1 MCGIAGMFG
10 PEGSMNAE
18 HRREVIAQMCRVIE
32 HRGPDDEGFHIDGGL
47 AIGMRRLSIIDLFT
61 GRQPISNEDG
71 SIWIVFNG
79 EIYNFKELR
88 DDLIRRGHTF
98 ETGTDTEVIVHLY
111 EDEGE
116 RCVERLRG
124 MFAFAIWD
132 KRERTL
138 FIARDRVGVKPLH
151 YCVAGETLVFA
162 SEIKSILQHP
172 AVTREVNLEAIS
184 DFLTFGYVPDPA
196 SAFRGIFK
204 LEPGHTLT
212 FKDGRLDTKRY
223 WDFEYRQ
230 GGTDGADE
238 PARDETYYT
247 ERIRDLIA
255 ESVRLRLVSDV
266 PLGAFLSGGIDSST
280 VVAMMAREMD
290 RPVKTFSI
298 GFTES
303 SFDELHYARIT
314 ARHFNTEHHEFIVTP
329 DVCKLVDEIIWHHD
343 EPFADVSSIPTYI
356 VSKMAREHV
365 TVVLSGDGGDE
376 LFGGYDRYLV
386 DRKRAMFGHIP
397 GFLRRNF
404 MLRASRAIP
413 RAMYGKNFLRNTA
426 LDSDARY
433 VDSISYF
440 DEDSKRHLLSREV
453 RGWLNGRDSSCEF
466 RRLLAVPQS
475 LERLDHLL
483 YLDSKTYLP
492 GDILTKVDRMSMAH
506 SIEAREPLL
515 DHKLIEFVQTIPASL
530 KLRGSVG
537 KHILKSAVRGLI
549 PDEIISRPKQG
560 FGVPIRRWFNNELR
574 ELLYDTLTDARTRQR
589 GYFNQSVVEEILD
602 EHRRDRRDNSTHLW
616 GLLTLELWHRAFI
629 DRSPDPNFEGAK
641 RIDLDRLAVGPAV
654 VAEGYAQ

>member
-10 PEGSMNAE
+10 PEGAMSPGE
-18 HRREVIAQMCRVIE
+18 RRGLVTQMCSVIE
-32 HRGPDDEGFHIDGGL
+32 HRGPDDDGFYIDGGL

-79 EIYNFKELR
+79 EIYNFQELR

-98 ETGTDTEVIVHLY
+98 QTGTDTEAIVHLY

-132 KRERTL
+132 KRERKL

-151 YCVAGETLVFA
+151 YCLVGETLVFA

-172 AVTREVNLEAIS
+172 AVAREVNLEAIS

-212 FKDGRLDTKRY
+212 FKDGRLSTRRY
-223 WDFEYRQ
+223 WDFQYNQ
-230 GGTDGADE
+230 NGGDQSVRE
-238 PARDETYYT
+238 ESYYT
-247 ERIRDLIA
+247 ERIRELIA
-255 ESVRLRLVSDV
+255 ESVRLRLISDV

-280 VVAMMAREMD
+280 VVAMMARQMD

-303 SFDELHYARIT
+303 SFDELHYARIA
-314 ARHFNTEHHEFIVTP
+314 ARHFGTEHHEFVVTP
-329 DVCKLVDEIIWHHD
+329 DVCKIVEEIIWHHD

-365 TVVLSGDGGDE
+365 TVILSGDGGDE

-386 DRKRAMFGHIP
+386 DRKREVFERIP
-397 GFLRRNF
+397 RLLRRNL
-404 MLRASRAIP
+404 MLKASRALP
-413 RAMYGKNFLRNTA
+413 RATYGKNFLRNIA

-433 VDSISYF
+433 VDSISCF
-440 DEDSKRHLLSREV
+440 DQDAKRNLLSPNV
-453 RGWLNGRDSSCEF
+453 RHWLEGRDSSDAF
-466 RRLLAVPQS
+466 RKLLAEPHS
-475 LERLDHLL
+475 SERLDHLL

-537 KHILKSAVRGLI
+537 KHILKSAMRGLI
-549 PDEIISRPKQG
+549 PDEIINRQKQG

-574 ELLYDTLTDARTRQR
+574 ELLYDTLTDCRTRQR
-589 GYFNQSVVEEILD
+589 GYFNQKAVEEILE
-602 EHRRDRRDNSTHLW
+602 EHRRERRDNSTHLW

-629 DRSPDPNFEGAK
+629 DRTPDSNFEGAK
-641 RIDLDRLAVGPAV
+641 RIGLDRLAVNQPV
-654 VAEGYAQ
+654 VAEGFAQ

>member
-1 MCGIAGMFG
+1 MCGIVGMFG
-10 PEGSMNAE
+10 PDEAMTPE
-18 HRREVIAQMCRVIE
+18 RRLGVVAQMCQVIE

-47 AIGMRRLSIIDLFT
+47 ALGMRRLSIIDLFT
-61 GRQPISNEDG
+61 GRQPISNEDD

-79 EIYNFKELR
+79 EIYNFQELR
-88 DDLIRRGHTF
+88 DDLVSRGHVF
-98 ETGTDTEVIVHLY
+98 RSGTDTEAIVHLY
-111 EDEGE
+111 EEEGE
-116 RCVERLRG
+116 HCVERLRG

-132 KRERTL
+132 KRQRKL
-138 FIARDRVGVKPLH
+138 FMARDRVGVKPLH
-151 YCVAGETLVFA
+151 YCLAGETLIFA

-172 AVTREVNLEAIS
+172 AISREVNLEAVS

-212 FKDGRLDTKRY
+212 FKDGQLTTRRY
-223 WDFEYRQ
+223 WDFNYHQ
-230 GGTDGADE
+230 NGAGE
-238 PARDETYYT
+238 PPREESYYT
-247 ERIRDLIA
+247 DRTRELIA
-255 ESVRLRLVSDV
+255 ESVKLRLISDV

-280 VVAMMAREMD
+280 VVAMMAREMKM
-290 RPVKTFSI
+290 PVKTFSI

-314 ARHFNTEHHEFIVTP
+314 AKYFNTEHHEFIVTP
-329 DVCKLVDEIIWHHD
+329 DVCKIVEEIIWHHD

-365 TVVLSGDGGDE
+365 TVILSGDGGDE
-376 LFGGYDRYLV
+376 LFGGYDRYLI
-386 DRKRAMFGHIP
+386 DRKREVFERIP

-413 RAMYGKNFLRNTA
+413 RAVYGKNFLRNAA
-426 LDSDARY
+426 LDPDARY

-440 DEDSKRHLLSREV
+440 DEELKRHLLSSCV
-453 RGWLNGRDSSCEF
+453 RGSLNGRDSSDAF
-466 RRLLAVPQS
+466 RRLLAEPQS
-475 LERLDHLL
+475 SERLDHLL

-515 DHKLIEFVQTIPASL
+515 DHKLIEFVQSVPASL
-530 KLRGSVG
+530 KLRGSVS

-549 PDEIISRPKQG
+549 PDEIVDRHKQG
-560 FGVPIRRWFNNELR
+560 FGVPIRSWFNNELR
-574 ELLYDTLTDARTRQR
+574 ELLYDALTDSRTRQR
-589 GYFNQSVVEEILD
+589 GYFNQKAVEEILD
-602 EHRRDRRDNSTHLW
+602 EHRRLRRDNSTHLW

-629 DRSPDPNFEGAK
+629 DRVPDPNFEGAK
-641 RIDLDRLAVGPAV
+641 RIELDRLRVDPAV
-654 VAEGYAQ
+654 VAEGYPR

>member
-10 PEGSMNAE
+10 PEAAMTPDRRRGVLAE
-18 HRREVIAQMCRVIE
+18 MCQVIE

-47 AIGMRRLSIIDLFT
+47 AIGMRRLAIIDLFT
-61 GRQPISNEDG
+61 GQQPITNEDG

-79 EIYNFKELR
+79 EIYNFQEIR
-88 DDLIRRGHTF
+88 ADLLRRGHTF
-98 ETGTDTEVIVHLY
+98 ATGTDTEVIVHLY

-132 KRERTL
+132 KREHKL
-138 FIARDRVGVKPLH
+138 FMARDRVGVKPLH
-151 YCVAGETLVFA
+151 YCVTGDTIVFA

-172 AVTREVNLEAIS
+172 QMNREVNLEAVS

-196 SAFRGIFK
+196 SSFKGIYK
-204 LEPGHTLT
+204 LPAGHTLT
-212 FKDGRLDTKRY
+212 FKDGRLTTRCY
-223 WDFEYRQ
+223 WDFEYHQ
-230 GGTDGADE
+230 NGTSE
-238 PARDETYYT
+238 PARPESYYT
-247 ERIRDLIA
+247 ERIRELLA
-255 ESVRLRLVSDV
+255 ESVRLRLISDV

-314 ARHFNTEHHEFIVTP
+314 AKHFNTEHHEFIVTP
-329 DVCKLVDEIIWHHD
+329 DVCNLVDEIIWHHD

-365 TVVLSGDGGDE
+365 TVILSGDGGDE
-376 LFGGYDRYLV
+376 VFGGYERYLV
-386 DRKRAMFGHIP
+386 DRRREVFERIP
-397 GFLRRNF
+397 GFLRRNL
-404 MLRASRAIP
+404 MLKASRAIP
-413 RAMYGKNFLRNTA
+413 RAAYGKNFLRNVS
-426 LDSDARY
+426 LDSDSRY

-440 DEDSKRHLLSREV
+440 DEDAKQGLLSADV
-453 RGWLNGRDSSCEF
+453 RRWLAGRNSSDSF
-466 RRLLAVPQS
+466 KQLLSVPTS
-475 LERLDHLL
+475 SDRLDHLL

-537 KHILKSAVRGLI
+537 KHILKAAVRGLI
-549 PDEIISRPKQG
+549 PDEIIDRQKQG
-560 FGVPIRRWFNNELR
+560 FGVPIARWFNNELR
-574 ELLYDTLTDARTRQR
+574 ELLYDTLTDSRTRQR
-589 GYFNQSVVEEILD
+589 GYFNQSAVDEILD
-602 EHRRDRRDNSTHLW
+602 EHRRCRRDNSTHLW

-629 DRSPDPNFEGAK
+629 DRIPEARFEGAK
-641 RIDLDRLAVGPAV
+641 RIGLDRLSVGNASV
-654 VAEGYAQ
+654 TEEYAR

>member
-10 PEGSMNAE
+10 PEGSMSTD
-18 HRREVIAQMCRVIE
+18 HRRETIAQMCRVIE
-32 HRGPDDEGFHIDGGL
+32 HRGPDEDGFHIDGGL
-47 AIGMRRLSIIDLFT
+47 AMGMRRLSIIDLFT

-116 RCVERLRG
+116 NCVDRLRG

-132 KRERTL
+132 KRERKL

-151 YCVAGETLVFA
+151 YCITGETLVFA

-172 AVTREVNLEAIS
+172 GVTREVNLEAIS

-212 FKDGRLDTKRY
+212 FKDGRLTTRRY
-223 WDFEYRQ
+223 WDFDYQ
-230 GGTDGADE
+230 DVASE
-238 PARDETYYT
+238 PARDESYYT
-247 ERIRDLIA
+247 ERIRELIA
-255 ESVRLRLVSDV
+255 ESVKLRLISDV

-280 VVAMMAREMD
+280 VVAMMARQMD

-314 ARHFNTEHHEFIVTP
+314 AKHFNTEHHEYIVTP

-365 TVVLSGDGGDE
+365 TVILSGDGGDE

-386 DRKRAMFGHIP
+386 DRKRQMFGYIP
-397 GFLRRNF
+397 GFLRRNL

-413 RAMYGKNFLRNTA
+413 RAMYGKNFLRNAA

-433 VDSISYF
+433 VDSISCF

-453 RGWLNGRDSSCEF
+453 RARLNGRDSSCEF
-466 RRLLAVPQS
+466 RRLLSMPQTP
-475 LERLDHLL
+475 ERLDRLL

-549 PDEIISRPKQG
+549 PDEIIGRRKQG

-574 ELLYDTLTDARTRQR
+574 ELLQDTLTDARTQQR
-589 GYFNQSVVEEILD
+589 GYFNQSMVDAILR
-602 EHRRDRRDNSTHLW
+602 EHLSGRRDNSSHLW
-616 GLLTLELWHRAFI
+616 SLLMLEMWHRAFI
-629 DRSPDPNFEGAK
+629 DRAPEPAFAGAK
-641 RIDLDRLAVGPAV
+641 KLQLNKLALGGPVLTRA
-654 VAEGYAQ
+654 

>member
-10 PEGSMNAE
+10 PEEAMAPE
-18 HRREVIAQMCRVIE
+18 QRLEVVAQMCQVIE

-47 AIGMRRLSIIDLFT
+47 ALGMRRLSIIYLFT
-61 GRQPISNEDG
+61 GRQPISNEDD

-79 EIYNFKELR
+79 EIYNFQELR
-88 DDLIRRGHTF
+88 DDLISRGHIF
-98 ETGTDTEVIVHLY
+98 RTGTDTETIVHLY

-132 KRERTL
+132 KREKKL

-151 YCVAGETLVFA
+151 YCLAGETLIFA

-172 AVTREVNLEAIS
+172 AVSREVNLEAVS

-212 FKDGRLDTKRY
+212 FKGGRLTTKRY
-223 WDFEYRQ
+223 WDFDYHH
-230 GGTDGADE
+230 DGASE
-238 PARDETYYT
+238 PPREESYYI
-247 ERIRDLIA
+247 ERIRELIA
-255 ESVRLRLVSDV
+255 ESVKLRLISDV

-280 VVAMMAREMD
+280 VVAMMAREMNM
-290 RPVKTFSI
+290 PVKTFSI

-314 ARHFNTEHHEFIVTP
+314 ARHFNTEHHEFIVSP
-329 DVCKLVDEIIWHHD
+329 DVCKIVEEIIWHHD

-365 TVVLSGDGGDE
+365 TVILSGDGGDE

-386 DRKRAMFGHIP
+386 DRKREVFERIP
-397 GFLRRNF
+397 GFLRRNL

-413 RAMYGKNFLRNTA
+413 RATYGKNFLRNA
-426 LDSDARY
+426 SLDPDARY

-440 DEDSKRHLLSREV
+440 DEELKRSLLSSCL
-453 RGWLNGRDSSCEF
+453 RGSLNGRDSSAAF
-466 RRLLAVPQS
+466 RRLLAEPQS
-475 LERLDHLL
+475 SERLDHLL

-515 DHKLIEFVQTIPASL
+515 DHKLIEFVQSVPASL
-530 KLRGSVG
+530 KLRGSVS

-549 PDEIISRPKQG
+549 PDEIVTRQKQG
-560 FGVPIRRWFNNELR
+560 FGVPIRGWFNNELR
-574 ELLYDTLTDARTRQR
+574 ELLYDTLTDSRTRQR
-589 GYFNQSVVEEILD
+589 GYFNQKAVEEILD
-602 EHRRDRRDNSTHLW
+602 EHRRRRRDNSTHLW

-629 DRSPDPNFEGAK
+629 DRVPDPNFEGAK
-641 RIDLDRLAVGPAV
+641 RIELDRLRVDPAV
-654 VAEGYAQ
+654 VAEGYPR